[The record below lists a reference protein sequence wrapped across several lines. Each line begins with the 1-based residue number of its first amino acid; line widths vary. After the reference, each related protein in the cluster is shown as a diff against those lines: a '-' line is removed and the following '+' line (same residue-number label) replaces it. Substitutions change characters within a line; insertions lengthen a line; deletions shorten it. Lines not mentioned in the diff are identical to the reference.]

1 MPPEDW
7 GSIAQEVEATIQSIG
22 DTSEPNGHPAV
33 IRKVVP
39 GVVDP
44 STPWIEPVDEITYHQ
59 VVVLIS
65 DTELRD
71 INGTLIGQTKR
82 TITIS
87 GAQTFIPSDDDRIV
101 LGMTSAQVTT
111 AGDGNVGWKEID
123 TVKPLSPAGVAGL
136 YDLTLVS

>member
-1 MPPEDW
+1 MAEDW
-7 GSIAQEVEATIQSIG
+7 NAVAAEVEAALASIG

-44 STPWIEPVDEITYHQ
+44 EEPWAPVTDTITYHQ

-71 INGTLIGQTKR
+71 INGTLIGMAKR
-82 TITIS
+82 TVTIS
-87 GAQTFIPSDDDRIV
+87 GAAGVVPHDDDRIV

-111 AGDGNVGWKEID
+111 AGDANVAWRD
-123 TVKPLSPAGVAGL
+123 LVSVKPLAPAGIAVL
-136 YDLTLVS
+136 YELTLQG

>member
-1 MPPEDW
+1 MSEDW
-7 GSIAQEVEATIQSIG
+7 NAVAAEVEAALQSIG

-44 STPWIEPVDEITYHQ
+44 DEPWVPVTDTITYHQ

-82 TITIS
+82 TVTIS
-87 GAQTFIPSDDDRIV
+87 GAAGVVPHDDDRIV
-101 LGMTSAQVTT
+101 LGMTSAQVTA
-111 AGDGNVGWKEID
+111 AGDANVAWKEID
-123 TVKPLSPAGVAGL
+123 TVKPLSPAGVAVL

>member
-1 MPPEDW
+1 MEDW
-7 GSIAQEVEATIQSIG
+7 NAVAAEVEAALASIG

-44 STPWIEPVDEITYHQ
+44 DEPWVPVTDSITYHQ

-82 TITIS
+82 TVTIS
-87 GAQTFIPSDDDRIV
+87 GAAGVIPHDDDRIV
-101 LGMTSAQVTT
+101 LGMTSAQVVA
-111 AGDGNVGWKEID
+111 AGDTNVAWKEID
-123 TVKPLSPAGVAGL
+123 TVKPLSPAGVAVL